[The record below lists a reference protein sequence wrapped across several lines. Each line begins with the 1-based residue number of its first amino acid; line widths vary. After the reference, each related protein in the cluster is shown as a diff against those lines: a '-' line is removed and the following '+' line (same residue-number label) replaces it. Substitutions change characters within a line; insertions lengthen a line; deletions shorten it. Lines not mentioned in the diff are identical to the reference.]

1 LLEVEPPTTTVVWI
15 IELDLVM
22 MMGIEVVAFP
32 GGAVVVALEEDVGPE
47 DAVVVELPGT
57 VIKGG

>member
-1 LLEVEPPTTTVVWI
+1 MWT

-22 MMGIEVVAFP
+22 MMGIDVVAFP

-57 VIKGG
+57 VINGG